1 MILDDTSSVKSVILD
16 DASSVKSDGSSVP
29 SCKNVKKKQL
39 EPQRN
44 KTDKDLPT
52 KGRIKGIA

>member
-1 MILDDTSSVKSVILD
+1 MILD
-16 DASSVKSDGSSVP
+16 DASSVKSDGSVP

-44 KTDKDLPT
+44 KTEKDLPL
-52 KGRIKGIA
+52 KGRIKGIIL